1 MRYLSIGDV
10 VGINGINILKKY
22 LPLLIEENNIDFV
35 IVNIE
40 NIADGLGVNS
50 DSFNAI
56 SLIDGI
62 DCFVLGNHTW
72 DKPDIIKYIN
82 NKKVVRPYNYGKMPG
97 SGYRYFKKDD
107 YDIFVIQLMGEVYI
121 HNKVENP
128 FKFFNKVL
136 TEIDEYIKKNNQ
148 YKDENMKEY
157 IKKEN
162 IIILLDFHVEAT
174 SEAVF
179 MGYYVDGKVSSVLC
193 SHTHVQTADERILP
207 KGTAYI
213 TDIGLTGPYESV
225 LGMNINVAYERFVK
239 NKKAKYELAESD
251 INILCGVIVE
261 IDDNTK
267 KAININRVRII
278 D

>member
-1 MRYLSIGDV
+1 
-10 VGINGINILKKY
+10 
-22 LPLLIEENNIDFV
+22 
-35 IVNIE
+35 
-40 NIADGLGVNS
+40 
-50 DSFNAI
+50 
-56 SLIDGI
+56 
-62 DCFVLGNHTW
+62 
-72 DKPDIIKYIN
+72 
-82 NKKVVRPYNYGKMPG
+82 
-97 SGYRYFKKDD
+97 
-107 YDIFVIQLMGEVYI
+107 
-121 HNKVENP
+121 
-128 FKFFNKVL
+128 
-136 TEIDEYIKKNNQ
+136 
-148 YKDENMKEY
+148 
-157 IKKEN
+157 
-162 IIILLDFHVEAT
+162 
-174 SEAVF
+174 

>member
-1 MRYLSIGDV
+1 M
-10 VGINGINILKKY
+10 
-22 LPLLIEENNIDFV
+22 
-35 IVNIE
+35 
-40 NIADGLGVNS
+40 
-50 DSFNAI
+50 
-56 SLIDGI
+56 IDGI

-157 IKKEN
+157 KKRKYN
-162 IIILLDFHVEAT
+162 YSI
-174 SEAVF
+174 
-179 MGYYVDGKVSSVLC
+179 
-193 SHTHVQTADERILP
+193 
-207 KGTAYI
+207 
-213 TDIGLTGPYESV
+213 
-225 LGMNINVAYERFVK
+225 RF
-239 NKKAKYELAESD
+239 S
-251 INILCGVIVE
+251 C
-261 IDDNTK
+261 
-267 KAININRVRII
+267 
-278 D
+278 